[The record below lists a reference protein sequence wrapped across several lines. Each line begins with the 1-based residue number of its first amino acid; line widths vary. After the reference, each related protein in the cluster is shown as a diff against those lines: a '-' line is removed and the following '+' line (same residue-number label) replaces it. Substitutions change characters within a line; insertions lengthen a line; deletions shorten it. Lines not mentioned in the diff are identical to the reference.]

1 MKRVLITKK
10 MMWVVMMLL
19 PSLVFSTVKAQD
31 VLKLDLEKALEIA
44 LSENPTVKVADKE
57 IEKKKYAQKGTYAA
71 LFPQINFTADYTRTL
86 KSR

>member
-31 VLKLDLEKALEIA
+31 VLKLDLEKSIGD
-44 LSENPTVKVADKE
+44 SVK
-57 IEKKKYAQKGTYAA
+57 
-71 LFPQINFTADYTRTL
+71 
-86 KSR
+86 